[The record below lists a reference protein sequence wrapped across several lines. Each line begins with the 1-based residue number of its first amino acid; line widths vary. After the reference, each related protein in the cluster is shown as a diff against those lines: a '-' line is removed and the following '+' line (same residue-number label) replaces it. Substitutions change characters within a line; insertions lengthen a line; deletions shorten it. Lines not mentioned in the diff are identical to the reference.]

1 MIKIW
6 PVCAVTALTIV
17 ASILFTAPAAF
28 ADGTAELTRLID
40 NKNDSAAMAAES
52 ANSTIIRLT
61 PDRTKVIRLDRDAA
75 SVIVTNPAHASVM
88 LDSPRLLIVM
98 PRQPGATSF
107 TVLNAAGESILE
119 RDVIVTAAHCIH
131 TDNGVNASARFT
143 TADGRHQA
151 QVTHYLID
159 PNFNY
164 IRFNRG
170 DEIDGLDWA
179 LLRLSAPLGDQVGY
193 AGYLPRGASAA
204 MGQRLMQAGYSW
216 DTGENLSG
224 NLDCRVLQANA
235 DNTFSHNCDTTR
247 GDSGSAFVIRQSSP
261 SSRSGYVVI
270 GTDSNFRSN
279 PGGPFIYI
287 AVSSA
292 AWATRAPDFIAGRT
306 GTPVGQSAPGRK

>member
-119 RDVIVTAAHCIH
+119 RDVIVTAA
-131 TDNGVNASARFT
+131 
-143 TADGRHQA
+143 Q
-151 QVTHYLID
+151 QK
-159 PNFNY
+159 Y
-164 IRFNRG
+164 IRVRKMCGPQDANCVPDSYYYCPDG
-170 DEIDGLDWA
+170 CYQVQAVPPSDQMATVPEVMNSVPPAAANSSDDEFTQQSNQPLAPPALD
-179 LLRLSAPLGDQVGY
+179 
-193 AGYLPRGASAA
+193 
-204 MGQRLMQAGYSW
+204 
-216 DTGENLSG
+216 T
-224 NLDCRVLQANA
+224 
-235 DNTFSHNCDTTR
+235 
-247 GDSGSAFVIRQSSP
+247 
-261 SSRSGYVVI
+261 
-270 GTDSNFRSN
+270 
-279 PGGPFIYI
+279 
-287 AVSSA
+287 
-292 AWATRAPDFIAGRT
+292 
-306 GTPVGQSAPGRK
+306 QSANGTEDEPAGEQ